1 MRTYLL
7 CIKKGVIFIAEKITR
22 NDSNKLRN
30 FIPLGHLIKTTT
42 WPKILECSFMK
53 KQKQFRISEKQN
65 TSFFYKQIG

>member
-7 CIKKGVIFIAEKITR
+7 CIKKGVIPIEEKITR
-22 NDSNKLRN
+22 NDSNKLRS

-53 KQKQFRISEKQN
+53 KKAI
-65 TSFFYKQIG
+65 